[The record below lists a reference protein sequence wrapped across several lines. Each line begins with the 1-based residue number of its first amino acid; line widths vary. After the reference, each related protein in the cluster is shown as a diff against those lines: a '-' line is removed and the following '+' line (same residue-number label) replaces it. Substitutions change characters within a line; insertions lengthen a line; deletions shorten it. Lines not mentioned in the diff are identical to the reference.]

1 MKSDRIAQ
9 YVLAGAVALVVWVL
23 LSHFVVVP
31 AVARLLEDHQD
42 SGAFTLGPVTF
53 AYGGTFVAYAG
64 WFTFGLLALVLVVSE
79 TWRVAGAPTPRALR
93 TTTYVV
99 AGLAMV
105 PLTAVMPG
113 RVSRRSDAEAIS
125 AVVGEVFTSGVLLG
139 AFTLFALAGIFGL
152 SLWRSSETS
161 VNRRRDVAYALVLVA
176 VTAGSLLVVP
186 LL

>member
-1 MKSDRIAQ
+1 MKSDRISQ
-9 YVLAGAVALVVWVL
+9 YVLAAAVALIAWVL

-42 SGAFTLGPVTF
+42 SGYFTLGPVTF

-79 TWRVAGAPTPRALR
+79 VWRTAGAPTPRPLR
-93 TTTYVV
+93 IGTYVV
-99 AGLAMV
+99 SGLAMV

-125 AVVGEVFTSGVLLG
+125 AVVGDVFTSGVLLG
-139 AFTLFALAGIFGL
+139 AFTLLALAGIFGL
-152 SLWRSSETS
+152 SLWRTSETS
-161 VNRRRDVAYALVLVA
+161 ASRRREIAHALTLVA
-176 VTAGSLLVVP
+176 VTAVSLLVVP